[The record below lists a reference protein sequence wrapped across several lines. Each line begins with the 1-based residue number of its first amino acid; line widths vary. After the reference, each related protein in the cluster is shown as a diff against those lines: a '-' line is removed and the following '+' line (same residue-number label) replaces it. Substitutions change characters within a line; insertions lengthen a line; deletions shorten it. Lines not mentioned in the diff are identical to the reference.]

1 MQIFIL
7 GMHRSGTSAIARVLN
22 LMGAYFGTEGISTG
36 ANEENEKGFWERR
49 DVRDLNDTILHTEG
63 CDWDAVADFDPSAIA
78 MESLGVYRSSAA
90 KIVHD
95 LDAHRP
101 WFLKEPRF
109 CVLFPLWRPT
119 LEVPVCLHIYRNPLE
134 VAHSLK
140 VRNGMPVPVG
150 LALWE
155 VYNTRAL
162 HASQGLPRL
171 VVSYLDLLRNAE
183 AVIASVRARLQ
194 SIGGYDLRMPGPRE
208 VAGFLAEGLYHQR
221 QGVEALSRDA
231 TSSQLDLFHAL
242 EDARKIGDV
251 DGLAVPSA
259 SDHSLTTIRDYE
271 ATRVNV
277 NERVRVA
284 NAAWI
289 RRQSPGVTAQL
300 TIKGHELD
308 RALASVAQ
316 LSREKEALQDDI
328 RRQTA
333 SRDEARR
340 ELYLRSMEFVETS
353 ERHRDKVAELTTTLA
368 SAQQR
373 NESLSGE
380 KEMLE
385 GELRRGLA
393 DQEAVRR
400 ELGLRSTELK
410 QAHEERETLER
421 ELRRGLADR
430 EAVRREL
437 GLRSTE
443 LRQVRE
449 ERASEAARLCA
460 NVQARAS
467 ELAAEKNTVEHL
479 KRGVADLLASRRWR
493 FGDAVM
499 SLRYRLL
506 FRAVP
511 PMATDT
517 LAEIIEAENQRKD
530 PVGMEASR
538 QEKDSADPK
547 ERTASKSE
555 AAAQSTSVVVTD
567 SNRKTAQPLNNRTR
581 TPIVA
586 VIAWDVGHNP
596 FGRAYLLA
604 EALGPYYQVVLIGFQ
619 FARYG
624 DAVWKP
630 LRGAR
635 IRPIVV
641 PGTSFPEFQQTLAGL
656 ASKIDPD
663 VIIAC
668 KARLPSVQLALM
680 VKALRN
686 RCVFVDV
693 DDYELSFFRNR
704 ERLRSLSGVSSES
717 LELPFEECWTRYTQE
732 LLPFADGLITSNPAL
747 QKKFGGVIVPH
758 ARDEARFD
766 PRQIDAVATR
776 RWLGLAAQDKVVM
789 FVGTPRPH
797 KGLLEVLAAVRSCGS
812 PHYRFVVVGT
822 PTDNWFAEEL
832 KNAGGDCLRL
842 FPDQPFTRLPEL
854 LAAADLI
861 CLLQDLDK
869 EVTKYQLPAK
879 AVDAAA
885 MGIPVLATPSA
896 PIAPLIS
903 AGVVEAVQTESLAE
917 RIDFWLRR
925 APEEVRERQAR
936 VSREWFLE
944 HASYRTIAKTLVGR
958 IDEQVDKPRR
968 LPAGARRF
976 LDEQKRRFPVSAAPT
991 TGSGLD
997 IVVFWK
1003 QHDTGLYGRRFEML
1017 MVHLARRPEI
1027 RRIAIFDRPRS
1038 IHALHGDRSL
1048 HRTDHRQ
1055 VIAHQSIVRRWG
1067 LLDDGKLSYHMFLYN
1082 NHRGVDRAL
1091 SRYPPESGFLE
1102 FVENEL
1108 DRLSIQP
1115 GKAVFW
1121 HYPILEQITSLNE
1134 RFKPKLKVVDVV
1146 DDHRTWPGTG
1156 ADERLRISEHYREVL
1171 SDADIVLANC
1181 ATVQATMS
1189 EFAPHITVV
1198 PNGCDLDAA
1207 PTTIDDDRFDALSQ
1221 LPGPKLGLVGNLE
1234 PKTDTS
1240 LLRKV
1245 AVRRPNHQLILVGST
1260 HANPDILELDE
1271 LPNVHF
1277 VGVVRYPDVKV
1288 WIDSFDVALI
1298 PHLDTEQTRSMHP
1311 LKALVYA
1318 ERGVPIV
1325 STRIYNLGE
1334 FEPFVRVAA
1343 NDDGFIEAIDDVI
1356 EGRWQLQKSGL
1367 REVVQRNAWDRR
1379 VAQIM
1384 ALLNDGYR

>member
-7 GMHRSGTSAIARVLN
+7 GMHRSGTSAVARVLN

-36 ANEENEKGFWERR
+36 VNEENEKGFWERR

-78 MESLGVYRSSAA
+78 MESLGVYRSCAA

-101 WFLKEPRF
+101 WFVKEPRF

-194 SIGGYDLRMPGPRE
+194 SVGGYDLRMPGPGE

-221 QGVEALSRDA
+221 QGVEALSREA
-231 TSSQLDLFHAL
+231 TSSQLDLFHSL
-242 EDARKIGDV
+242 EDARKTGDV

-259 SDHSLTTIRDYE
+259 SDHSLATIRDYE

-277 NERVRVA
+277 SERARVA

-308 RALASVAQ
+308 RALASEAQ
-316 LSREKEALQDDI
+316 LRREKDALQGEI
-328 RRQTA
+328 RRQTV

-353 ERHRDKVAELTTTLA
+353 ERHRNRVAELTTTLA

-385 GELRRGLA
+385 GELRRGLTER
-393 DQEAVRR
+393 EAVRR
-400 ELGLRSTELK
+400 DLGLRSTELK
-410 QAHEERETLER
+410 Q
-421 ELRRGLADR
+421 
-430 EAVRREL
+430 
-437 GLRSTE
+437 
-443 LRQVRE
+443 VRE
-449 ERASEAARLCA
+449 ESASEAARLRA
-460 NVQARAS
+460 NGQARAS
-467 ELAAEKNTVEHL
+467 ELAAQKSTVEHL
-479 KRGVADLLASRRWR
+479 KRGIADLLASRRWR
-493 FGDAVM
+493 FGNAVM

-506 FRAVP
+506 FRDVP

-517 LAEIIEAENQRKD
+517 LAEIIEAESQRKV
-530 PVGMEASR
+530 PAGKEASR
-538 QEKDSADPK
+538 REKGPADPK
-547 ERTASKSE
+547 EMPASKSE
-555 AAAQSTSVVVTD
+555 AGEQSASAGVTY
-567 SNRKTAQPLNNRTR
+567 SNRKAAQPLENRTR

-604 EALGPYYQVVLIGFQ
+604 EALDPYYQVVLIGFQ

-635 IRPIVV
+635 ISPIVV
-641 PGTSFPEFQQTLAGL
+641 PGTSFPEFQQRLADL
-656 ASKIDPD
+656 ALKIDPD
-663 VIIAC
+663 VVIAC

-704 ERLRSLSGVSSES
+704 ERLRSLSGVSPES

-758 ARDEARFD
+758 ARDEACFD
-766 PRQIDAVATR
+766 PRKVDASATR
-776 RWLGLAAQDKVVM
+776 RWLELAAQDKIVL

-822 PTDNWFAEEL
+822 PTDKWFAEEL

-842 FPDQPFTRLPEL
+842 LPDQPFTRLPEL
-854 LAAADLI
+854 LAAADLM
-861 CLLQDLDK
+861 CLLQDLDS
-869 EVTKYQLPAK
+869 EITKYQLPAK
-879 AVDAAA
+879 VVDAAA
-885 MGIPVLATPSA
+885 MGIPVLATPSE

-903 AGVVEAVQTESLAE
+903 AGVVEAAKTETLAE
-917 RIDFWLRR
+917 RIDFWLR
-925 APEEVRERQAR
+925 APEEERRRQAR

-944 HASYRTIAKTLVGR
+944 HASYRAIAKTLVGR

-976 LDEQKRRFPVSAAPT
+976 LEDQERRFPVSTAPT
-991 TGSGLD
+991 PGSGLD

-1017 MVHLARRPEI
+1017 MAHLARRPEV

-1038 IHALHGDRSL
+1038 IHALHGERLL

-1055 VIAHQSIVRRWG
+1055 VIAHQSIVRHWG
-1067 LLDDGKLSYHMFLYN
+1067 LLDGGKLSYHVFLYN

-1102 FVENEL
+1102 FVASEL

-1115 GKAVFW
+1115 GEAVFW
-1121 HYPILEQITSLNE
+1121 HYPVMEQITSLNE

-1207 PTTIDDDRFDALSQ
+1207 PTKIDDDRFDALSQ

-1245 AVRRPNHQLILVGST
+1245 AVRRPNYQLIFVGST

-1311 LKALVYA
+1311 LKTLVYA
-1318 ERGVPIV
+1318 ARGAPTV
-1325 STRIYNLGE
+1325 SMKIHNLGE

-1343 NDDGFIEAIDDVI
+1343 NHDEFIEAIDDVI
-1356 EGRWQLQKSGL
+1356 EGRWQLDKSDL

-1384 ALLNDGYR
+1384 ALLNDGGASVLSG